1 MNRLLI
7 IVLVGLMSCTQPD
20 KQIIE
25 VEESTINI
33 DSLADAT
40 IQQVN
45 KQKKQKVL
53 PEQEL
58 WRKKREINKS
68 LIFNI
73 SPKKHINTRYLNL
86 TLNNNLL
93 NI

>member
-53 PEQEL
+53 LEQDL
-58 WRKKREINKS
+58 WRKKRDIKEIEK
-68 LIFNI
+68 NI
-73 SPKKHINTRYLNL
+73 QIVFMS
-86 TLNNNLL
+86 
-93 NI
+93 